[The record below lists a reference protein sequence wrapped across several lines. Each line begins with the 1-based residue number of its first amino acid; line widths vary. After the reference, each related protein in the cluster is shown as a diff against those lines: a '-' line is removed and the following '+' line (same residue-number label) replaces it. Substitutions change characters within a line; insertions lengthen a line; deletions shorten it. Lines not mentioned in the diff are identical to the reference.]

1 MPIIG
6 LVLAIIGGIA
16 IWYYRMQAAR
26 EASETLFDAANDVRL
41 AAKRFAYRRR
51 VKTHPLDCVE
61 DARVAALGIAASVVQ
76 IERGWDKD
84 ISDTLIRQAQSLFD
98 IDVKEASEM
107 VVLAK
112 WLSDQTTMR
121 ADAARRL
128 ARRVRALVGPAALP
142 DLQRLLALL
151 VGPEGSASEN
161 VEDARAAIIRELR
174 A

>member
-1 MPIIG
+1 MHIIG
-6 LVLAIIGGIA
+6 LVLTVLGGIA
-16 IWYYRMQAAR
+16 FWYYRMQAAR
-26 EASETLFDAANDVRL
+26 EASETLVDAANDVRL

-61 DARVAALGIAASVVQ
+61 DARVAALGIAASIVQ

-84 ISDTLIRQAQSLFD
+84 ISDTMIRQAQSLFD
-98 IDVKEASEM
+98 IDVKEAAEM

-112 WLSDQTTMR
+112 WLSDQATMR

-128 ARRVRALVGPAALP
+128 TRRVRALVGPAALP
-142 DLQRLLALL
+142 DLQRLLTILI
-151 VGPEGSASEN
+151 GPEGSASEN
-161 VEDARAAIIRELR
+161 VEEARAAMIRDLQ